1 MRRGHEGDVM
11 SGVRDAE
18 NATSEMGALVGRA
31 RECAT
36 IGELVNAAGR
46 GQSGVLVLAGPP
58 GIGKSSLVR
67 HAAESA
73 PGFRVLRVTGVGSE
87 MAFDYAGV
95 HQLVRPILELSGEL
109 PEPQRLAL
117 DAALGRTPRD
127 ALDPFLVGLAV
138 LSLVAEAAR
147 AEPVL
152 IVVDDA
158 QWLDDESV
166 TVLSFVGRR
175 LLAERVAMLVTISD
189 TTGPP
194 AGFETFSRLDL
205 VGLPA
210 EQARELFTQAAASPV
225 DMSVGDVV
233 VAAAQGNPLAL
244 VELATA
250 LSVQQVGGL
259 DPLPDPLPIG
269 DHLSGFFDARIE
281 ALDADARMLLLLA
294 AAERLGDPV
303 LLRRAA
309 DAAGALAW
317 NSAVGDVEA
326 SGLMRFGPTV
336 DFRHPLVRSAVYY
349 AASGADRRRAHSLIA
364 DALDAEADADRR
376 AWHLGAA
383 AAGPDE
389 EVAHALEVSAE
400 RARQRGGSSAAASYL
415 RLAAELTP
423 ARERRTERLLEAA
436 RAELIAGRGPQAR
449 DMLSRAEEN
458 GLTAR
463 HAADAA
469 WTQALIHIVAG
480 DVREPVAP
488 LASALE
494 GVESDDTE
502 LAVGTC
508 VAADLVTLAGAYLI
522 DETDRHTIAA
532 AAAAVVD
539 RCGVPAPIAPLVVG
553 ISARTTGG
561 RAAATAM
568 LQAAVA
574 GAVEDQ
580 ARLQSVAGRHVHVVC
595 FNAVIAA
602 ADVLDDAAWDGL
614 VHSWA
619 QLARSTGA
627 LAALPVALSF
637 RSWLEVLQGRPG
649 SAASHLDEIE
659 DVVSVSGSR
668 GLLGAPPPAQV
679 LRHAWQ
685 GDEDAT
691 RTGAR
696 RMMQDAHE
704 RGAGMGVDQAYAAL
718 TVLELG
724 AGRYDAALRAA
735 TRVCEHDSFGVAPLA
750 LGDLVEAATRC
761 GESGLAAD
769 AVERLAE
776 LAAASGTAWAS
787 GVHRRA
793 RALVET
799 GDDADE
805 LFLSALDDLSRT
817 TIATET
823 ARTQLLHGEWLRRAQ
838 RRKEARD
845 PLHEALDF
853 FDRIGAKGFAA
864 RAGAELAASGEHV
877 RSRSAPMDL
886 LTPQEARIAR
896 LAASG
901 ERNRDIAAQLFITT
915 STVEYHLRKIFVK
928 LGVQSR
934 TQLAQVDLP
943 T

>member
-1 MRRGHEGDVM
+1 M
-11 SGVRDAE
+11 SGVGDA
-18 NATSEMGALVGRA
+18 ATSGSAFVGRA
-31 RECAT
+31 RERAT
-36 IGELVNAAGR
+36 IGALVNAAGR
-46 GQSGVLVLAGPP
+46 GQSGALVLTGPP
-58 GIGKSSLVR
+58 GIGKSALVR
-67 HAAESA
+67 HATEAAS
-73 PGFRVLRVTGVGSE
+73 GFRVLRVTGVESE
-87 MAFDYAGV
+87 MAFDFAGV
-95 HQLVRPILELSGEL
+95 DQLVRPILGFSGDL

-117 DAALGRTPRD
+117 DAALGRRQQD

-152 IVVDDA
+152 IVIDDA

-166 TVLSFVGRR
+166 MALSFVGRR

-189 TTGPP
+189 SAESPV
-194 AGFETFSRLDL
+194 GFESFPQLDL

-210 EQARELFTQAAASPV
+210 SEALELFTNAAAGPV
-225 DMSVGDVV
+225 DQTVADLL

-244 VELATA
+244 LELPTGLTA
-250 LSVQQVGGL
+250 DQLSGV

-269 DHLSGFFDARIE
+269 DRLSGFFDARAE

-294 AAERLGDPV
+294 AAERHGDLV

-309 DAAGALAW
+309 DAAGELVW
-317 NSAVGDVEA
+317 DEAVGNVEA
-326 SGLMRFGPTV
+326 SGLIRFGPTV
-336 DFRHPLVRSAVYY
+336 EFRHPLVRSGVYY
-349 AASGADRRRAHSLIA
+349 SAAGADRRRVHSLLA
-364 DALDAEADADRR
+364 AALDADADADRR

-389 EVAHALEVSAE
+389 QVARALEASAE
-400 RARQRGGSSAAASYL
+400 RARLRGGSSAAAAYL
-415 RLAAELTP
+415 RRAAELTP
-423 ARERRTERLLEAA
+423 DRERRTERLLEAA
-436 RAELIAGRGPQAR
+436 RAELIAGRGPQAH
-449 DMLSRAEEN
+449 DLLSRAKGN
-458 GLTAR
+458 GLAR
-463 HAADAA
+463 RHRADAA
-469 WTQALIHIVAG
+469 WTEALIHIVAG
-480 DVREPVAP
+480 NVREPVAQ
-488 LASALE
+488 LAAALE
-494 GVESDDTE
+494 GVEADDTE
-502 LAVGTC
+502 LAVGSC
-508 VAADLVTLAGAYLI
+508 VAADLVALAGAYLI
-522 DETDRHTIAA
+522 DEPARRTIAA
-532 AAAAVVD
+532 GTVAVAN
-539 RCGVPAPIAPLVVG
+539 RCGVPAPIAPLVIGV
-553 ISARTTGG
+553 SARLTSGQ
-561 RAAATAM
+561 AAATAM
-568 LQAAVA
+568 LRAAVT

-580 ARLQSVAGRHVHVVC
+580 TRLQSVAGRHVHVVY
-595 FNAVIAA
+595 FNAVMAA
-602 ADVLDDAAWDGL
+602 VDVLDDLAWDDL
-614 VHSWA
+614 VYSWA

-649 SAASHLDEIE
+649 SAASHLAEIE
-659 DVVSVSGSR
+659 DVVSMTGSR
-668 GLLGAPPPAQV
+668 GLLGTPPPAQV
-679 LRHAWQ
+679 LRHAWH

-704 RGAGMGVDQAYAAL
+704 RGQGMGVDQAYAAL

-735 TRVCEHDSFGVAPLA
+735 TRVCEHDTVGVAPLA

-761 GESGLAAD
+761 GEMGLATHAL
-769 AVERLAE
+769 ERLAE
-776 LAAASGTAWAS
+776 HAAASGTPWAR
-787 GVHRRA
+787 GVLA
-793 RALVET
+793 RVKALVDP
-799 GDDADE
+799 GDDADDQ
-805 LFLSALDDLSRT
+805 FNSARDELSRA

-838 RRKEARD
+838 RRKEARE

-853 FDRIGAKGFAA
+853 FERTGASGFAA
-864 RAGAELAASGEHV
+864 RASAELAASGEHV
-877 RSRSAPMDL
+877 RSRSAPIDA
-886 LTPQEARIAR
+886 LTPQEARIAQ